1 MPENATHVI
10 VASLEEPTAFSDS
23 PRAPLPSMAMVT
35 GDAVPSED
43 KFLFMFFKCLSKLQT
58 SGTCQRAGLC
68 PAPFLPPLHLALG
81 RGHGGCPSP
90 GSPAFCGQNNC
101 KGSIV
106 IALSGWLCP
115 SFLCFVSWG
124 VSVDGVKVLVQ
135 RARHGACLANP

>member
-23 PRAPLPSMAMVT
+23 PRAPLPSTAMVT

-68 PAPFLPPLHLALG
+68 PAPSPPH
-81 RGHGGCPSP
+81 P
-90 GSPAFCGQNNC
+90 
-101 KGSIV
+101 
-106 IALSGWLCP
+106 ALSP
-115 SFLCFVSWG
+115 R
-124 VSVDGVKVLVQ
+124 Q
-135 RARHGACLANP
+135 RALVAAPHQGPQRSAGRTTARAGSSRPRQAGFVPLSCAFLGVFLLMVLRSWFREHVKEPA